1 MEYPLSHV
9 LTVLSVFT
17 AMALLR
23 RFLDVLPDIIRSL
36 MRPRSG
42 ASLENNV
49 TLSNDRNLVAMSLV
63 VPFILI
69 AYRYQL
75 YNPRFIADAGDNL
88 RLALIAAVFAGYVI
102 LRQLIYVWVRPRRR
116 GDVLRT
122 AHRSA
127 YTHFI
132 ILTLTLLFV
141 SGVCAVTGVP
151 DGATGT
157 VLGVATAVVFVLYLS
172 RFAQILSLSCNQL
185 RTFLYLCTLEILPAS
200 LLVAS
205 ALVF

>member
-1 MEYPLSHV
+1 MEYPLSYV
-9 LTVLSVFT
+9 LTVLSVFA

-141 SGVCAVTGVP
+141 SGVCVVTGVP